1 VLSFPP
7 SNWQLSYIW
16 GKIYIRIITTG
27 IESKHKD
34 FYTSGGPLNNFR
46 IYTKKR
52 KIYMTSAYV
61 ERPPTGA
68 EFLTKAIVDRY
79 YHVYIENLKEKK
91 KRINTPRK
99 LQHIE

>member
-1 VLSFPP
+1 VLSFPL
-7 SNWQLSYIW
+7 QLTVIKVSG
-16 GKIYIRIITTG
+16 GKIYRRIITTG

-91 KRINTPRK
+91 R
-99 LQHIE
+99 E

>member
-1 VLSFPP
+1 MQISFSLGPVAKCKRKTGVDRAVISP
-7 SNWQLSYIW
+7 LQLTVIIYL

-61 ERPPTGA
+61 ERDPQPGQSS
-68 EFLTKAIVDRY
+68 
-79 YHVYIENLKEKK
+79 
-91 KRINTPRK
+91 
-99 LQHIE
+99 LQRQL

>member
-1 VLSFPP
+1 
-7 SNWQLSYIW
+7 
-16 GKIYIRIITTG
+16 
-27 IESKHKD
+27 
-34 FYTSGGPLNNFR
+34 
-46 IYTKKR
+46 
-52 KIYMTSAYV
+52 MTSAYV